1 MLPEFTRSPYS
12 RNTYGYPAY
21 RLTPVI
27 GGEEASMAAK
37 KPVHLGVLG
46 LAPGAH
52 QAAWRH
58 PNWDPRGHAHPQ
70 FLPAA
75 GRTRGPSQVRLLI
88 PGRPGGAHRRR
99 PEHSGCLRA
108 HTVRPARA
116 DDVVSLWFPSHRR

>member
-1 MLPEFTRSPYS
+1 MLTEFTRYTYS

-58 PNWDPRGHAHPQ
+58 PNCAPHGHVDLNFFRRLVETAERAKFD
-70 FLPAA
+70 FLFLADLVGPIGADQNTPDVFE
-75 GRTRGPSQVRLLI
+75 RTPYGLLE
-88 PGRPGGAHRRR
+88 PMTLSACGSPV
-99 PEHSGCLRA
+99 
-108 HTVRPARA
+108 T
-116 DDVVSLWFPSHRR
+116 D